1 MELHLFLI
9 VFLGLFEYN
18 RYIQNRTK
26 KIIFTLNIRER
37 INNQI
42 MNIINKKISLPK
54 PYYESEHIGSSPL
67 EHYTKK
73 WNDKECQTLSI
84 NFLEK
89 DLPIIENDWATI
101 ISSFERSF
109 EGFDGAF
116 LSEEYVI
123 FVESASYN
131 TKERVSEIWVFPVLL
146 YDNIS
151 KYLSFTLE
159 EFLEKRYNFSEYKNK
174 YLSNDNHQWFFHF
187 KYNHNI
193 LGAKVEYSS
202 GKIPYNR
209 NKELSYG
216 DNKEFYV
223 VPVKSSI
230 RNTNGFIDLI
240 YFIGETD
247 LGHQFGNNEI
257 KQSTQRFVIEE
268 IVVDGEGKYANLRFS
283 GFSFIELLSGDTAFS
298 LQKVI
303 RPEDIHNI
311 NNLVVSEILYQPKRS
326 GLLLNDGTILIGS
339 FILQN

>member
-1 MELHLFLI
+1 MNKQ
-9 VFLGLFEYN
+9 G
-18 RYIQNRTK
+18 
-26 KIIFTLNIRER
+26 KIS
-37 INNQI
+37 NQM
-42 MNIINKKISLPK
+42 MNIINKKIILQE

-67 EHYTKK
+67 EHYARK
-73 WNDKECQTLSI
+73 WNNKECRTLSI

-101 ISSFERSF
+101 VSSFERSF

-123 FVESASYN
+123 FVKSASYN
-131 TKERVSEIWVFPVLL
+131 TKERAGEIWVFPVLL

-230 RNTNGFIDLI
+230 RNTNGFIDLV
-240 YFIGETD
+240 YFIGESD
-247 LGHQFGNNEI
+247 LGHQFKGGKADN
-257 KQSTQRFVIEE
+257 SAQRFMIEK
-268 IVVDGEGKYANLRFS
+268 IIGNGEGRYINTEFFE
-283 GFSFIELLSGDTAFS
+283 FSFLDFLSGNKIFS
-298 LQKVI
+298 LRKEMTSEDTQILENIVI
-303 RPEDIHNI
+303 
-311 NNLVVSEILYQPKRS
+311 SEILYHSKRS
-326 GLLLNDGTILIGS
+326 ALLLDNGNILIGS
-339 FILQN
+339 FA